1 MSNLQ
6 IGRGVKTRAKKRPLK
21 LMNTIKKIK
30 KDKKTVNSKKDDY
43 QGLPSEPLE
52 PLPPL
57 FLETELN
64 TRTFPYEHH
73 YSNEDNE
80 KDVAVVSDDEDVS
93 DGIYEVSFD
102 GPVDQE
108 DVAVAGDEEY
118 VDEEDDD
125 KEDVDEEDEDNEKVY
140 EEDVAIAG
148 EEYDD
153 KEDEDNEKVYEED
166 VAIADEEYDDNLNEF
181 MDVPELETE
190 FERFGGTN
198 KYDQTELEVGTGII
212 KSLQKRIHKSHLSD
226 GRPHLGDRNDYRIG
240 IILRDNDMGEINYLV
255 DGEPGEKLNKG
266 MRVKFN
272 IIPGKGARNII
283 PIDANNVISDP
294 SSTTSSLSSL
304 PSSRSSSRR
313 VRHRENVLHKKA
325 EQDRIIQSLI
335 SQLQQKNYEL
345 QQKNIEFYNL
355 FQLKDLEIRNLHN
368 EYHQREMTLHQ
379 GPKQYCHDQKGIFL
393 KFEDHGEVG
402 NRIGY
407 IRELDGQSTFMV
419 QEYDL
424 IHNNNNN
431 KFDPKP
437 GTHVTYSIEHHG
449 YIGPTKAMFVKPRG
463 IRKEN
468 EYFSPTHKLSAEPQ
482 KRNEIVNNV
491 SLNIDEGDPDDTYA
505 MASVNSPH

>member
-6 IGRGVKTRAKKRPLK
+6 IGRGVKTRAKKKPLK

-30 KDKKTVNSKKDDY
+30 KDKKTVNSKKDNY
-43 QGLPSEPLE
+43 QGSPLE
-52 PLPPL
+52 PFEALPPL

-80 KDVAVVSDDEDVS
+80 KDVAIVSDDED
-93 DGIYEVSFD
+93 GIYDVSFD
-102 GPVDQE
+102 SPVDQE

-118 VDEEDDD
+118 VDEED
-125 KEDVDEEDEDNEKVY
+125 EDNEEYVDEEDEDNEKVY

-148 EEYDD
+148 DEEYDD
-153 KEDEDNEKVYEED
+153 KEYDDK
-166 VAIADEEYDDNLNEF
+166 EYDDKEYDDKDLNEF

-190 FERFGGTN
+190 FERFGGTS
-198 KYDQTELEVGTGII
+198 KYNQTKLEVGTGII
-212 KSLQKRIHKSHLSD
+212 MSLQKRVHKTRLKD
-226 GRPHLGDRNDYRIG
+226 GRPHLGARKDFVIG
-240 IILRDNDMGEINYLV
+240 IILQDNDMGEIKYLV
-255 DGEPGEKLNKG
+255 DGEPGEKLNEG

-272 IIPGKGARNII
+272 IIPGKGARNVI
-283 PIDANNVISDP
+283 PIDANNITSDP

-304 PSSRSSSRR
+304 QSSRSSSRR
-313 VRHRENVLHKKA
+313 ARQDNTRYRENNKNKEV
-325 EQDRIIQSLI
+325 EQANTIQYLI

-355 FQLKDLEIRNLHN
+355 FQLKDLEISNLHN
-368 EYHQREMTLHQ
+368 EYQKYQTEMTLYQ

-393 KFEDHGEVG
+393 NFEDDGEVG

-407 IRELDGQSTFMV
+407 IRELDGQSKFMV
-419 QEYDL
+419 HEYDL

-468 EYFSPTHKLSAEPQ
+468 EHFSPTHKLSAEPQ
-482 KRNEIVNNV
+482 KRNEIVNDV